1 MKMALTAGIL
11 SVGGLVWDFGPCIE
25 PQFDYFVNFSLIRTG
40 VYVSGGLKG
49 AVRLLGAGG
58 LPAAR
63 NTERSV
69 EARLT
74 GGDFSRVGWDTV
86 REATNMT
93 GMRQL
98 YRQELISMAPDGLS
112 GLSAEVRGSDYE
124 PVRLLGEVL
133 STLGCGAESGPRFHL
148 GAGGRRLSIYDP
160 EAGYVWPERVLG
172 VNCLLEL
179 EDGGDLALPYDAP
192 VAIEEMAA
200 HYGRKVRRYLSC
212 PVEGCDG
219 EARRLAAN
227 QPWVRDGLM
236 QAVRLLSR
244 MKQYH
249 VTLAELLAACPIS
262 P

>member
-1 MKMALTAGIL
+1 
-11 SVGGLVWDFGPCIE
+11 
-25 PQFDYFVNFSLIRTG
+25 
-40 VYVSGGLKG
+40 
-49 AVRLLGAGG
+49 
-58 LPAAR
+58 
-63 NTERSV
+63 
-69 EARLT
+69 
-74 GGDFSRVGWDTV
+74 
-86 REATNMT
+86 MT

-227 QPWVRDGLM
+227 QPGAGRPDAGRAPP
-236 QAVRLLSR
+236 Q
-244 MKQYH
+244 
-249 VTLAELLAACPIS
+249 PG
-262 P
+262 